1 MVTQLFGSQ
10 SPYQSRG
17 GETVPS
23 GGRLAQGLQSGSAGK
38 VASVAAILLSKQ
50 LPTVDKSD
58 FSFAFNV
65 RANIIE
71 IGLSIGLQL

>member
-1 MVTQLFGSQ
+1 
-10 SPYQSRG
+10 
-17 GETVPS
+17 
-23 GGRLAQGLQSGSAGK
+23 